1 MKSKRMETLN
11 HKHINFKK
19 FYESLQRSLLT
30 REQLAAISSNN
41 VIAESLFTAGVI
53 KHFELAYETGWKFL
67 KEYLKEKHNHEY
79 LSPKAIFRACQDYR
93 VFPEIMVNDLITLA
107 DARNNTTH
115 IYNQI
120 LAQEVCDEIE
130 KHYEVFGKILEMIK
144 I

>member
-1 MKSKRMETLN
+1 MEDLN
-11 HKHINFKK
+11 HKHDNFKK
-19 FYESLQRSLLT
+19 CYEALGKVIALQ
-30 REQLAAISSNN
+30 EQLEY
-41 VIAESLFTAGVI
+41 IAMDNSTAEDLFTAGVI

-67 KEYLKEKHNHEY
+67 KEYLREKHNHEA

-107 DARNNTTH
+107 DVRNNTTH

-120 LAQEVCDEIE
+120 LAQEVCNEIE